1 MITRSELQSRSP
13 EELDAMVGEKRARL
27 DELRF
32 LLAQNKIKN
41 VKESA
46 AVRKSIAQILTMK
59 HSLIPRL

>member
-13 EELDAMVGEKRARL
+13 EELDAMVSEKRARL

-46 AVRKSIAQILTMK
+46 TVRKSIAQILTMK